1 LSSGLPCFH
10 VSGISDTVP
19 QIMQKKSLYHLTPYL
34 FVAFP
39 LLIYTVW
46 VIGPMLYT
54 FYLSLTDWD
63 GVSAMNFIRFK
74 NYSRLF
80 RDRVFYTAFL
90 NNIKWIGSFITVP
103 IAAGLALAMALNRSV
118 PGSKVFKAVFF
129 FPMVLSFVVMGLIWS
144 WMYQPDSG
152 IINSVL
158 RLIGLEAL
166 TRGWLS
172 DPKLVIWSI
181 IFTGIWRQVG
191 YVMLLYL
198 AGLQSVNTDLVDASR
213 VDGAGAWQ
221 SFRHV
226 IIPQLA
232 PITVVVIV
240 ISIIDALR
248 AFDLV
253 YVMTRDGPFN
263 SSQVLATFMYN
274 EAFWNYRMGYGAS
287 ISVVLFMISLLFIFI
302 YLIRVFKTETRA

>member
-1 LSSGLPCFH
+1 MLRRR
-10 VSGISDTVP
+10 
-19 QIMQKKSLYHLTPYL
+19 SLYHLTPYL

-39 LLIYTVW
+39 LLIYLVW

-63 GVSAMNFIRFK
+63 GVSKMSFVRLE
-74 NYSRLF
+74 NYARLF
-80 RDRVFYTAFL
+80 RDRVFYTAFF

-103 IAAGLALAMALNRSV
+103 IVAGLTLAMALNSSV
-118 PGSKVFKAVFF
+118 PGAKVFKAVFF

-158 RLIGLEAL
+158 RLFGLEGL

-172 DPKLVIWSI
+172 DSKLVIWSI

-198 AGLQSVNTDLVDASR
+198 AGLQSVNIDLVDASK

-232 PITVVVIV
+232 PITVVVVV
-240 ISIIDALR
+240 ISIIDSLR

-253 YVMTRDGPFN
+253 YVMTRGGPFN

-302 YLIRVFKTETRA
+302 YLVRIFKTETRA

>member
-1 LSSGLPCFH
+1 MMH
-10 VSGISDTVP
+10 R
-19 QIMQKKSLYHLTPYL
+19 KSLYHLTPYL

-63 GVSAMNFIRFK
+63 GISDMNFVRME

-90 NNIKWIGSFITVP
+90 NNIKWIASFITFPVVC
-103 IAAGLALAMALNRSV
+103 GLALAMALNRSI
-118 PGSKVFKAVFF
+118 PGAKAFKAIFF

-144 WMYQPDSG
+144 WMYNPDSG
-152 IINSVL
+152 IINSFL
-158 RLIGLEAL
+158 RLIGMGVL
-166 TRGWLS
+166 TQGWLS
-172 DPKLVIWSI
+172 DSKLVIWSI

-213 VDGAGAWQ
+213 VDGANAWQ
-221 SFRHV
+221 SFRQV

-232 PITVVVIV
+232 PITVVVVV
-240 ISIIDALR
+240 ISIIDSLR

-253 YVMTRDGPFN
+253 YVMTRGGPYN

-287 ISVVLFMISLLFIFI
+287 ISVVLFMISLLFIFV
-302 YLIRVFKTETRA
+302 YLIRVFQTETRT

>member
-1 LSSGLPCFH
+1 MVH
-10 VSGISDTVP
+10 
-19 QIMQKKSLYHLTPYL
+19 KKSLYHLTPYL

-63 GVSAMNFIRFK
+63 GVSGMNFIRLK

-80 RDRVFYTAFL
+80 RDRVFFTAFF

-118 PGSKVFKAVFF
+118 PGSKVFKAIFF

-158 RLIGLEAL
+158 RLIGLEGL

-232 PITVVVIV
+232 PITVVVVV
-240 ISIIDALR
+240 ISIIDSLR

-253 YVMTRDGPFN
+253 YVMTRGGPFN

-302 YLIRVFKTETRA
+302 YLIRIFKTEMRA

>member
-1 LSSGLPCFH
+1 MSRR
-10 VSGISDTVP
+10 T
-19 QIMQKKSLYHLTPYL
+19 SLYYLTPYL

-39 LLIYTVW
+39 LLIYLVW

-63 GVSAMNFIRFK
+63 GVSKMSFVRLE
-74 NYSRLF
+74 NYTRLF
-80 RDRVFYTAFL
+80 RDRVFYTAFF

-103 IAAGLALAMALNRSV
+103 IVAGLTLAMALNSSV
-118 PGSKVFKAVFF
+118 PGAKVFKAVFF

-158 RLIGLEAL
+158 RLFGLEGL

-172 DPKLVIWSI
+172 DSKLVIWSI

-198 AGLQSVNTDLVDASR
+198 AGLQSVNIDLVDASK

-232 PITVVVIV
+232 PITVVVVV
-240 ISIIDALR
+240 ISIIDSLR

-253 YVMTRDGPFN
+253 YVMTRGGPFN

-302 YLIRVFKTETRA
+302 YLVRIFKTETRA